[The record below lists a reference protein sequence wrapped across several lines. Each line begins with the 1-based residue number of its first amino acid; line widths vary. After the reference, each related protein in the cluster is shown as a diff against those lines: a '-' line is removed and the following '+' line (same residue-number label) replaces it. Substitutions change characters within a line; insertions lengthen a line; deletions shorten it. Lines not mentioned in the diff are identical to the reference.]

1 MPSSLRKDHQ
11 AMPPSRTA
19 KPLVSSLLALLFVL
33 AFVVPFLQ
41 YDYLAGPLTPFDQ
54 VQAGS
59 IRYGVILAL
68 GLIWLGVNLFWKAPV
83 EATKLGLAASA
94 TIVWL
99 AIALFFGFHD
109 PQYGGPVAFF
119 TLMGGLGIVL
129 IWTRFFSDEIS
140 F

>member
-1 MPSSLRKDHQ
+1 MKSARSP
-11 AMPPSRTA
+11 
-19 KPLVSSLLALLFVL
+19 KPLVSTLVALLFVL
-33 AFVVPFLQ
+33 AFVLPFFQ
-41 YDYLAGPLTPFDQ
+41 YDYLAGPATPFDQ

-68 GLIWLGVNLFWKAPV
+68 ALVWLGIQLFWKAPT

-99 AIALFFGFHD
+99 AMTLFFNFKD

-119 TLMGGLGIVL
+119 ALMGGLGIVL
-129 IWTRFFSDEIS
+129 LWTRFLADDIS

>member
-1 MPSSLRKDHQ
+1 MPS
-11 AMPPSRTA
+11 SRTA
-19 KPLVSSLLALLFVL
+19 KPLVSALVALLFVL

-41 YDYLAGPLTPFDQ
+41 YDYLAGPLTPFDP

-68 GLIWLGVNLFWKAPV
+68 ALIWLGIQLFWKATTT
-83 EATKLGLAASA
+83 ATKLGLALSA
-94 TIVWL
+94 TIIWL
-99 AIALFFGFHD
+99 AIALFFNFHN
-109 PQYGGPVAFF
+109 PEYGGPVAFF

-129 IWTRFFSDEIS
+129 IWTHFLSDEIA

>member
-1 MPSSLRKDHQ
+1 MPS
-11 AMPPSRTA
+11 SRTA
-19 KPLVSSLLALLFVL
+19 KPLVSALLALLFVL

-41 YDYLAGPLTPFDQ
+41 YDYLAGPATPFDP

-68 GLIWLGVNLFWKAPV
+68 ALIWLGVQLFWKASTT
-83 EATKLGLAASA
+83 ATKLGLAVSA
-94 TIVWL
+94 TVIWL

-119 TLMGGLGIVL
+119 TLMGGLAIVL
-129 IWTRFFSDEIS
+129 IWTHFLADEITL
-140 F
+140 

>member
-1 MPSSLRKDHQ
+1 
-11 AMPPSRTA
+11 MPPSRTA

-33 AFVVPFLQ
+33 SFVMPFLQ
-41 YDYLAGPLTPFDQ
+41 YDYLAGPLTPFDP

-68 GLIWLGVNLFWKAPV
+68 GLIWLGANLFWKAPV

-119 TLMGGLGIVL
+119 TLMGGLAIVL
-129 IWTRFFSDEIS
+129 MWTRFFSDEIS

>member
-1 MPSSLRKDHQ
+1 MT
-11 AMPPSRTA
+11 PSRSA
-19 KPLVSSLLALLFVL
+19 KPLVSALLALLFIL

-41 YDYLAGPLTPFDQ
+41 YDYLAGPATPFDP

-59 IRYGVILAL
+59 IRYGIIAAIAV
-68 GLIWLGVNLFWKAPV
+68 IWLGVQFFWKAPT
-83 EATKLGLAASA
+83 EASKLGMAASA

-99 AIALFFGFHD
+99 AMAFFFGFHD

-119 TLMGGLGIVL
+119 TLIGGLGIVL
-129 IWTRFFSDEIS
+129 LWTRFLADEIT